1 MICVGVHLFILYWGM
16 LSFITP
22 PAALAALAAGSIAGV
37 DPMSAG
43 FKAMRLGSVLFLLP
57 FVFVLNPELIL
68 EGSLAGCLIATA
80 TVGIMLIS
88 FALEVWAYWVGRL
101 GLAARAGLLVAAVL
115 LVIPGAVSDLYG
127 AVLAAVILGL
137 KAVSNRLSVRRVQ

>member
-1 MICVGVHLFILYWGM
+1 M

-22 PAALAALAAGSIAGV
+22 PAALAAGSIAGV

-57 FVFVLNPELIL
+57 CVFVLNPELIL
-68 EGSLAGCLIATA
+68 EGSLAGCLIATATA

-137 KAVSNRLSVRRVQ
+137 KALSNRLSVRRVQ